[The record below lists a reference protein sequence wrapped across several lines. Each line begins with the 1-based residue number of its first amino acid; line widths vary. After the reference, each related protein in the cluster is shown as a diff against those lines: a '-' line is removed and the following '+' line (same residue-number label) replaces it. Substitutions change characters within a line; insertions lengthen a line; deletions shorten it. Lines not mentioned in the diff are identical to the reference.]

1 MLKLEDS
8 SIEIPVLSYILWEVT
23 FGMKYSY
30 SDCFIFNI
38 SLDKRV
44 LLTLAIV
51 FVVTMA
57 VKGGASQKTVLD
69 CLTSLS
75 RGTRNCYVSAVIVW
89 CDYDTLYVIQSTLS

>member
-8 SIEIPVLSYILWEVT
+8 SIEIPVLSYILWGVS

-30 SDCFIFNI
+30 SDRFIFNI

-51 FVVTMA
+51 FVVNVA
-57 VKGGASQKTVLD
+57 VKGGTSQKTVFD

-75 RGTRNCYVSAVIVW
+75 SDARNCYVSAVIV
-89 CDYDTLYVIQSTLS
+89 

>member
-8 SIEIPVLSYILWEVT
+8 SIEIPVLSYILWEVI

-38 SLDKRV
+38 FLDKRV
-44 LLTLAIV
+44 LLAIV
-51 FVVTMA
+51 FVMNMA
-57 VKGGASQKTVLD
+57 VKGGASQKTVFD

-75 RGTRNCYVSAVIVW
+75 WDTRNCYVSTDIV
-89 CDYDTLYVIQSTLS
+89 

>member
-1 MLKLEDS
+1 MLKLEGS
-8 SIEIPVLSYILWEVT
+8 SIEILVFCYILWGVS

-51 FVVTMA
+51 FVVNMA
-57 VKGGASQKTVLD
+57 VKGGTSQKTVFD

-75 RGTRNCYVSAVIVW
+75 EDTRNCYVSTDIV
-89 CDYDTLYVIQSTLS
+89 

>member
-8 SIEIPVLSYILWEVT
+8 SIEIPVLSYILWGVS
-23 FGMKYSY
+23 FGMKYFY

-38 SLDKRV
+38 FLDKRV

-51 FVVTMA
+51 FVVNMA
-57 VKGGASQKTVLD
+57 VKGGASQKTVFD

-75 RGTRNCYVSAVIVW
+75 RGTRNCYVSGVIV
-89 CDYDTLYVIQSTLS
+89 

>member
-1 MLKLEDS
+1 MLKLEGS
-8 SIEIPVLSYILWEVT
+8 SIEILVLCYILWGVS

-30 SDCFIFNI
+30 SDCFIFNT

-51 FVVTMA
+51 FVVNMA
-57 VKGGASQKTVLD
+57 VKGGASQKTVFD

-75 RGTRNCYVSAVIVW
+75 GGTRNCYVSTDIV
-89 CDYDTLYVIQSTLS
+89 

>member
-8 SIEIPVLSYILWEVT
+8 SIEIPALSYILWEVS

-51 FVVTMA
+51 FVVNMA
-57 VKGGASQKTVLD
+57 VKGGASQKTVFD

-75 RGTRNCYVSAVIVW
+75 LNTRNCYVSTDIV
-89 CDYDTLYVIQSTLS
+89 